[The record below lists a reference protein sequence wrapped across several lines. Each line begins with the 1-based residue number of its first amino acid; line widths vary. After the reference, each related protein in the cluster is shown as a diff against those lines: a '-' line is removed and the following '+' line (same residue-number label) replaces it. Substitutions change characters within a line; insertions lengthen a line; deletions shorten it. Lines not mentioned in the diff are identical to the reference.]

1 MNELRDIRQRFRELR
16 ATAMSAAGAN
26 HALDKDLFTLAEKTE
41 AYVTEARAIALS
53 LRAGPLPSGR
63 GSCWGGGLRLE
74 DEVEDLW
81 ALSADLEVY
90 QATIEDALITSGRVL
105 EAIERFDKL
114 KL

>member
-1 MNELRDIRQRFRELR
+1 MNDLQDIRQRFRELR
-16 ATAMSAAGAN
+16 ATAMASAGAN

-41 AYVTEARAIALS
+41 AYCAEARSMALS
-53 LRAGPLPSGR
+53 
-63 GSCWGGGLRLE
+63 LRLE
-74 DEVEDLW
+74 DEVEDLC

-90 QATIEDALITSGRVL
+90 QSAIEDALIASGRVL

>member
-74 DEVEDLW
+74 DEVEERLNE
-81 ALSADLEVY
+81 L
-90 QATIEDALITSGRVL
+90 Q
-105 EAIERFDKL
+105 EAVTEQIQQTL
-114 KL
+114 ANPLAGN